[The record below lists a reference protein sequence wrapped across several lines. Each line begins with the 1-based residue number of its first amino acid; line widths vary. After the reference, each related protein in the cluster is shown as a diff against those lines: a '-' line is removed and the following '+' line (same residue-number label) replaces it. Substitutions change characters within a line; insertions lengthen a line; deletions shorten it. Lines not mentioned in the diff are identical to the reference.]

1 MRPARKDLSFC
12 FFRLRMMV
20 FFVGHDASLPNSS
33 RKRQSTFTLTHS
45 YLSLLQIQ
53 KFSSTLVII
62 PNPYVDRTT
71 SGILSSI
78 KVVQVT
84 MSKVRSSLYTLV
96 VEESFLLFGV
106 TVIKLC
112 QCWVPTQ
119 VDVTREGCVAL
130 HYFALFLL
138 FC

>member
-20 FFVGHDASLPNSS
+20 FLLAMMLLYQTAAERDSL
-33 RKRQSTFTLTHS
+33 LL
-45 YLSLLQIQ
+45 LSLIHTFHCFRFRN
-53 KFSSTLVII
+53 FSPTLAIM
-62 PNPYVDRTT
+62 PNPYVNRTT